1 MVNGCND
8 APFALS
14 ELVKQT
20 EGDFGAELLAGEI
33 LPAVITVVYSYRDG
47 SLHEAQTD
55 AVMFF

>member
-1 MVNGCND
+1 MQGLFN
-8 APFALS
+8 ALFFLS

-20 EGDFGAELLAGEI
+20 KGDFGAELLAGEI